1 LIIRLLRATPSVS
14 SVEEGEAVERLI
26 ERCAGLDVH
35 KASVTAT
42 VRVPGDQGGRRTET
56 RTFRA
61 TTAGLVLLGDWLASF
76 GVTVVG
82 MESTGVY
89 WKPVYYL
96 LEDAFEVW
104 LLNAQHLRNVPG
116 RKTDVADS
124 VWICQLVEHG
134 LVRPSFVPPKPIR
147 ELRDLTRYRKALLA
161 ERTREV
167 QRLHKV
173 LEDAGIKLASVA
185 SDPLGV
191 SGRAMLEALVAGTHD
206 PQVLAELARG
216 RLRAKLPA
224 LREALEGRFG
234 AHHGLLVTEMLARID
249 QMDETIGRLS
259 AEVARVAA
267 PFSPLLA
274 LLMTIPGVSRR
285 TAEVLLAEIGP
296 DMDRFPTAAHLASWA
311 GVCPGNHES
320 AGKHGSGRT
329 RKGSKWLRVALVE
342 AAHAA
347 ARTRN
352 SYLAAQY
359 ARLRGRRGPK
369 KAALAVAHSILVIAW
384 HLLSR
389 GEAYTDLGADYFVKR
404 QTHQAYRDRLV
415 RQLERMGHKVT
426 LEPTAA

>member
-1 LIIRLLRATPSVS
+1 
-14 SVEEGEAVERLI
+14 VERLI

-42 VRVPGDQGGRRTET
+42 VRVPDDQGGRQTET

-61 TTAGLVLLGDWLASF
+61 TTTGLVLLGDWLASF

-82 MESTGVY
+82 LESTGVY

-96 LEDAFEVW
+96 LEDDFEVW
-104 LLNAQHLRNVPG
+104 LLNAQHLKNVPG

-147 ELRDLTRYRKALLA
+147 ELRDLTRYRKAVLA

-234 AHHGLLVTEMLARID
+234 THHGLLVGEMLARID
-249 QMDETIGRLS
+249 QMDETIERLS
-259 AEVARVAA
+259 AEVTRVAA

-285 TAEVLLAEIGP
+285 TAEVIVAEIGS
-296 DMDRFPTAAHLASWA
+296 DMGRFPTAAHLASWA
-311 GVCPGNHES
+311 GVCPGNNES

-347 ARTRN
+347 ARTKA

-389 GEAYTDLGADYFVKR
+389 GEPYTDLGADYFVKR
-404 QTHQAYRDRLV
+404 QAHQAYRDRLV